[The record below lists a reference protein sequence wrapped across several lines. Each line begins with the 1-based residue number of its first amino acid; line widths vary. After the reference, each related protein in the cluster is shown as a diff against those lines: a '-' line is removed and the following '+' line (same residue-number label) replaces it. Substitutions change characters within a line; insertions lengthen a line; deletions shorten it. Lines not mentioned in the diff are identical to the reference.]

1 MFKKKKDMNGM
12 SQEDKNTQPGSSQE
26 TDFSHLPEEEVL
38 RQAAQTAGASD
49 TDESEPQ
56 PSDADKK
63 SETDMQTDNATVAGD
78 AGEGCGSGASSD
90 DAGSNA
96 RKHDKKRKDNDAD
109 TAIQGLGEKLTALND
124 KYVRLY
130 SEYENYRKRTNQEK
144 ADLLLNGGKDVLK
157 AILPIVDDMER
168 ALTNIPDDN
177 IAKEGVQ
184 LVYNKLKTTL
194 AQKGVKE
201 IEAKGQK
208 FDENLHEAVTRV
220 PATEE
225 ALKGIVMDVVEKGYM
240 LNDKVLRFP
249 KVVVGC

>member
-1 MFKKKKDMNGM
+1 MNIFRKKKDNQDMN
-12 SQEDKNTQPGSSQE
+12 EENKNTNPENPQDNSVSAP
-26 TDFSHLPEEEVL
+26 PEEEIL
-38 RQAAQTAGASD
+38 RTAAQAAGADDNSVA
-49 TDESEPQ
+49 TDERAA
-56 PSDADKK
+56 DADNK
-63 SETDMQTDNATVAGD
+63 SDSADNGK
-78 AGEGCGSGASSD
+78 D
-90 DAGSNA
+90 D
-96 RKHDKKRKDNDAD
+96 RKHNDNDAD
-109 TAIQGLGEKLTALND
+109 IKIQEMGEKLATLND

-168 ALTNIPDDN
+168 ALKNIPDDN

-194 AQKGVKE
+194 AQRGVKE
-201 IEAKGQK
+201 IEAQGQR
-208 FDENLHEAVTRV
+208 FDESLHEAVTRI
-220 PATEE
+220 PAPEE
-225 ALKGIVMDVVEKGYM
+225 ALKGTVLDVVEKGYM